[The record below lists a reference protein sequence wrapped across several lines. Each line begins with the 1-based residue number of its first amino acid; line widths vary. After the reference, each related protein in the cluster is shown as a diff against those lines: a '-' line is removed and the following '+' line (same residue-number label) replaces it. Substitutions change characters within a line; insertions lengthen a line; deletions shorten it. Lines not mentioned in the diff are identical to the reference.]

1 MDNTRTG
8 TSRRTAEFTGK
19 TFTLLRRDQAR
30 VTQIPK
36 HGGHLVLNR
45 RRGGA
50 NSGGRVL
57 TRQTGDFHYR
67 VTGWG
72 AIHTMPGYHLR
83 RLALRT
89 ATNTD
94 SEPTSPRF
102 MSSNAV
108 TDARYAR
115 GAAMAS
121 ATTAVVN
128 SMSWSL

>member
-1 MDNTRTG
+1 M
-8 TSRRTAEFTGK
+8 
-19 TFTLLRRDQAR
+19 LRRDQAR